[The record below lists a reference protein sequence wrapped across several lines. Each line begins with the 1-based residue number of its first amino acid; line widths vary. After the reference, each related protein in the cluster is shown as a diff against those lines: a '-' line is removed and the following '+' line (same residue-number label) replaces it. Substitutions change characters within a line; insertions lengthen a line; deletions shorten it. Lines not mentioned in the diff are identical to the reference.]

1 MHFFVATG
9 LTQGPTDRDADER
22 MDVGRFDRDGIATL
36 VRLGEVDVK
45 TIAGLGLAGWSTPSD
60 G

>member
-1 MHFFVATG
+1 VATG